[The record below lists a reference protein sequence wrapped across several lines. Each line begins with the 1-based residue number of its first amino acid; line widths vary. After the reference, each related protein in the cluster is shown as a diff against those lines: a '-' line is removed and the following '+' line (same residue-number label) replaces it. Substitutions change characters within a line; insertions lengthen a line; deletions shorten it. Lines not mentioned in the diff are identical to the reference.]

1 MELNSLLNGI
11 KVISKIDYKNVDITV
26 SAGYFIKKCNKEYTK
41 YIQNSQF
48 FNTKKLYIST
58 KAKLKNN

>member
-1 MELNSLLNGI
+1 MY
-11 KVISKIDYKNVDITV
+11 YKNVDITV

-58 KAKLKNN
+58 KAKLKTIKLENKWRN